1 MAHDRDGNVVPMNE
15 SELPV
20 LLPQL
25 NDFKPTGTEAPPLSS
40 IDWVEIERGWKISD
54 ARDQHHATVGWFL
67 LILTPDAS
75 ILIMMLRLGNR
86 KREVLDVGELLYVG
100 G

>member
-1 MAHDRDGNVVPMNE
+1 MNE

-25 NDFKPTGTEAPPLSS
+25 NDFKPTGTEAPPLSKAT
-40 IDWVEIERGWKISD
+40 DWVEIERDGKSLTRETNIMPQWAGSCWYYLRYIDPHND
-54 ARDQHHATVGWFL
+54 AQAWQQEKEKYWMSVD
-67 LILTPDAS
+67 
-75 ILIMMLRLGNR
+75 
-86 KREVLDVGELLYVG
+86 LYVG